1 MKNTLKLLVLSTI
14 LLIGMQMVSAFQL
27 NYGFPVAHPL
37 MYGGQRVPGI
47 AAPITPLTAYTDPTV
62 RVGGFF
68 GNSELYLAGLR
79 GGVLQE
85 PYPGMKYSQ
94 RLQLA
99 NQYYP
104 RYPIDAI
111 REGGYYGERGVN
123 LKGSPNAPGTFVFA
137 AGKGRANVF
146 SGFN

>member
-1 MKNTLKLLVLSTI
+1 MKNIIGILAFSIVLLVGI
-14 LLIGMQMVSAFQL
+14 QAVSAFQL
-27 NYGFPVAHPL
+27 NYGFPMDHPL
-37 MYGGQRVPGI
+37 MYGTQRVYGI
-47 AAPITPLTAYTDPTV
+47 ATPINPLTAYTDPTV

-99 NQYYP
+99 NEYYP

-123 LKGSPNAPGTFVFA
+123 LKGTPGAPGTFIFG
-137 AGKGRANVF
+137 AGKGRANVY